1 MKKLFPLLIPAG
13 FLLLCQVSLHAAES
27 QTLFGQI
34 KQLKI
39 FAFPLGIFFVA
50 FLALT
55 IYNIIKIRRKPF
67 LRTEIVEQIMPL
79 IEEELDFESA
89 VALCE
94 QNPSPLTN
102 ILKAGL
108 DRIAESDEIDPESI
122 EKAMTDASSSEL
134 AGPFV
139 YINYLNVIGSLSPM
153 LGLLGT
159 VYGMIGAFATM
170 KESMDDATA
179 MAAEIQVALLTTM
192 YGLIIA
198 IPSLLSYFYFKN
210 SYGKIAAQIDEI
222 VGKFLFV
229 LVQSLRR
236 SYGEESEEA

>member
-1 MKKLFPLLIPAG
+1 
-13 FLLLCQVSLHAAES
+13 
-27 QTLFGQI
+27 
-34 KQLKI
+34 
-39 FAFPLGIFFVA
+39 
-50 FLALT
+50 
-55 IYNIIKIRRKPF
+55 
-67 LRTEIVEQIMPL
+67 
-79 IEEELDFESA
+79 
-89 VALCE
+89 
-94 QNPSPLTN
+94 
-102 ILKAGL
+102 
-108 DRIAESDEIDPESI
+108 
-122 EKAMTDASSSEL
+122 
-134 AGPFV
+134 
-139 YINYLNVIGSLSPM
+139 
-153 LGLLGT
+153 
-159 VYGMIGAFATM
+159 MIGAFATM